1 MEPSATSN
9 LLMPNQQRKGK
20 KIEQVEPA
28 EPAELAGS
36 PEVTDAFHAE
46 DAEVAHG
53 EHPHAMPLST
63 CEYMSMLNDIR
74 NAVGYMD
81 DLCVTTPCSRST
93 CWCLSAC
100 LRVTGAKLK
109 ASKVPPA
116 AGTAS
121 SREVELWPHELSGT
135 VSAEGLLLLH
145 SRKIERSPVCGMH
158 SSQCLQLQHCNAR
171 PVGKAFTLALI
182 NLGVSVLN
190 VRFESLSEPR
200 RGYRV

>member
-1 MEPSATSN
+1 MLTGVKPEEFVTSITLEPSATSN
-9 LLMPNQQRKGK
+9 RLMPNQQRKGK
-20 KIEQVEPA
+20 KVEQVEPA

-53 EHPHAMPLST
+53 EHPHAMILST

-135 VSAEGLLLLH
+135 ESAEAHSCPTRERLSVHTCAGRTHHSACNCNIAMPDLWARPLH
-145 SRKIERSPVCGMH
+145 SH
-158 SSQCLQLQHCNAR
+158 
-171 PVGKAFTLALI
+171 
-182 NLGVSVLN
+182 
-190 VRFESLSEPR
+190 
-200 RGYRV
+200 